1 MKLSI
6 LLTLLLTFVGT
17 SSAQLLG
24 GANLPV
30 IKVGKVEYT
39 QGKIDSLTRL
49 LATQQA
55 QGQQVPPEAMTQ
67 LRWAVIDNLVG
78 QELLRLEA
86 EALKLK
92 ANPKTVDSLITLF
105 KSQFPSEDQFNKE
118 LRKSGSNQADFMKKI
133 EKQVQSDMLLE
144 SKVPYPKEPTD
155 KERRDYFAKHKHEA
169 VVNDTISGVQIYLKI
184 AKGESAQ
191 AITDKKR
198 ILDGLSAQL
207 RARKITDL
215 MTLAQQFQL
224 LAAQYSDDPTAREQG
239 GLLKPFV
246 PKTMGN
252 DFVKAIAKL
261 KVGQVSDAFVGKNGV
276 TIFLLT
282 EKNDGKYE
290 SYEHKIEYILRLEK
304 EKERQLGV
312 KAYLDQLAKKYPVNY
327 LNKDYT
333 SPTGI
338 GVKAQ

>member
-1 MKLSI
+1 M
-6 LLTLLLTFVGT
+6 
-17 SSAQLLG
+17 
-24 GANLPV
+24 
-30 IKVGKVEYT
+30 
-39 QGKIDSLTRL
+39 
-49 LATQQA
+49 
-55 QGQQVPPEAMTQ
+55 
-67 LRWAVIDNLVG
+67 
-78 QELLRLEA
+78 
-86 EALKLK
+86 
-92 ANPKTVDSLITLF
+92 
-105 KSQFPSEDQFNKE
+105 
-118 LRKSGSNQADFMKKI
+118 
-133 EKQVQSDMLLE
+133 
-144 SKVPYPKEPTD
+144 
-155 KERRDYFAKHKHEA
+155 
-169 VVNDTISGVQIYLKI
+169 VNDTISGVQIYLKI